1 MKILSYFFFVVIILA
16 SCSKDDPAPTATI
29 KVNPVNTVTNAVDG
43 DIVGNGGS
51 SSKTFTWPNTK
62 ATADY
67 NMDMTVSVGGKFQMI
82 IKDAAGVVVLDYTL
96 IKGQTPDSKSGVTA
110 TGTPGTWT
118 IIINVT
124 SFNGSGSYDL
134 SRGT

>member
-1 MKILSYFFFVVIILA
+1 MECQIL
-16 SCSKDDPAPTATI
+16 PPE
-29 KVNPVNTVTNAVDG
+29 AVPYLRKSNF
-43 DIVGNGGS
+43 IGG
-51 SSKTFTWPNTK
+51 TFIK

-82 IKDAAGVVVLDYTL
+82 IKDGAGIVVLDYTL

-124 SFNGSGSYDL
+124 NFNGNGSYDL
-134 SRGT
+134 SRGA